1 MSAPDRPFHDP
12 VDLSVVVPA
21 YNESARLQPTLVTVR
36 DYLSHADLS
45 WELIVVDDGST
56 DDTPDI
62 VKRAGD
68 LSDRIRLLQLPQ
80 NRGKGCAVRSGV
92 LDSQGRL
99 VLLTDA
105 DLSTPIDELERLRAA
120 LPGRVAAIG
129 SRALA
134 RSRIEVHQG
143 HVREALGRLGNTFIR
158 LLAVPHVVDTQCGF
172 KLFDGARARRLFS
185 LAHVDGWAFDVEILH
200 LCHRFGWPV
209 VEVPVRWAHADGST
223 IRPGAYA
230 QVLRDVLGIRWRYR
244 GRNQRGAQ
252 KSIVDLRARLSM
264 QSAAQARQS
273 AWLDGSQVRRS
284 AR

>member
-1 MSAPDRPFHDP
+1 VSAPDRPFHDP

-21 YNESARLQPTLVTVR
+21 YNESARLQPTLVTVH

-45 WELIVVDDGST
+45 WEIIVVDDGST

-68 LSDRIRLLQLPQ
+68 LSDRIRLLQLPR

-143 HVREALGRLGNTFIR
+143 HIREALGRLGNTFIR
-158 LLAVPHVVDTQCGF
+158 MLAVPHVEDTQCGF

-200 LCHRFGWPV
+200 LCHRFGWPI

-223 IRPGAYA
+223 IRPAAYV
-230 QVLRDVLGIRWRYR
+230 QVLRDVVGIRWHY
-244 GRNQRGAQ
+244 
-252 KSIVDLRARLSM
+252 
-264 QSAAQARQS
+264 
-273 AWLDGSQVRRS
+273 RS
-284 AR
+284 ARQRAAHRSTVDSRGRFVWLGGSQARRSGWLGGSQARRLAR